1 MSTLTQRSGTARR
14 ASSPVRLRQQGP
26 SRQPQLYRHQP
37 VPPFGVDD
45 EGYVVEDSATQNPP
59 HAALLGYL
67 QWALG
72 PRYGDQAFVAADVVL
87 HYRLGDRNAALAP
100 DLLVGF
106 GGGYKGELSYKLWEL
121 PVPAL
126 VLEVLSESTSK
137 KDLEDK
143 KHTYETLGIDEYW
156 LFDPSGKLAPT
167 PLAGYRLCRKRYAN
181 VRANAAGH
189 LASKALGLEL
199 RIVEDRSF
207 VKAPS
212 GRTLRFFDPVAGE
225 FLLAQDEANTA
236 RRQAEARAVEAE
248 AARQDAEAARQD
260 EEAARQEA
268 EARAA
273 AAEAALQAALAAGKA
288 SD

>member
-14 ASSPVRLRQQGP
+14 AYSPVRPRQGQ
-26 SRQPQLYRHQP
+26 SRQPQLYRHRH
-37 VPPFGVDD
+37 VPPVGVDE
-45 EGYVVEDSATQNPP
+45 EGYIVEDNAAQNPP

-143 KHTYETLGIDEYW
+143 KHTYETLGIGEYW

-167 PLAGYRLCRKRYAN
+167 PLTGYRLCGKRYAH
-181 VRANAAGH
+181 VRPNAAGH

-199 RIVEDRSF
+199 RVVEDRSF

-225 FLLAQDEANTA
+225 FLLAQDEANAA

-248 AARQDAEAARQD
+248 AV
-260 EEAARQEA
+260 RQEA
-268 EARAA
+268 EARAE
-273 AAEAALQAALAAGKA
+273 AAEAALRAAQEAAGRA

>member
-1 MSTLTQRSGTARR
+1 MSTVIQRSGTARR
-14 ASSPVRLRQQGP
+14 ASSPVRPLQQGQ
-26 SRQPQLYRHQP
+26 SRQPQLYRHRH
-37 VPPFGVDD
+37 VPPVGVDE
-45 EGYVVEDSATQNPP
+45 EGYIVEDSAAQNPP
-59 HAALLGYL
+59 HSALLGYL

-72 PRYGDQAFVAADVVL
+72 PRYGDRAFVAADVVL
-87 HYRLGDRNAALAP
+87 HYRLGDRNASLAP

-126 VLEVLSESTSK
+126 VMEVLSERTSK
-137 KDLEDK
+137 KDMEDK

-156 LFDPSGKLAPT
+156 LFDPTGELAPT
-167 PLAGYRLCRKRYAN
+167 PLTGYRLCAERYAR
-181 VRANAAGH
+181 VRPNAAGH

-199 RIVEDRSF
+199 RIVEDRTF
-207 VKAPS
+207 VKAAS

-225 FLLAQDEANTA
+225 FLLAQDEANAA
-236 RRQAEARAVEAE
+236 RRQAEARAVAANDAFQEAD
-248 AARQDAEAARQD
+248 AARR
-260 EEAARQEA
+260 EA

-273 AAEAALQAALAAGKA
+273 AAEAALQAALAARKA

>member
-1 MSTLTQRSGTARR
+1 MSTLIQRSGTVRR
-14 ASSPVRLRQQGP
+14 TSPPVRRRQGP

-37 VPPFGVDD
+37 VPPVGVDD
-45 EGYVVEDSATQNPP
+45 EGYIVEDSATQNPP

-167 PLAGYRLCRKRYAN
+167 PLAGYRLRGKRYAS

-199 RIVEDRSF
+199 RVVEDRSF

-225 FLLAQDEANTA
+225 FLLAQDEANAA
-236 RRQAEARAVEAE
+236 RRQAEARAVA
-248 AARQDAEAARQD
+248 
-260 EEAARQEA
+260 A

-273 AAEAALQAALAAGKA
+273 AAEAALQAALAAGEA

>member
-1 MSTLTQRSGTARR
+1 MSTVIQRSSTARR
-14 ASSPVRLRQQGP
+14 ASSLVRPPQQGQ
-26 SRQPQLYRHQP
+26 SRQPQLYRHRP
-37 VPPFGVDD
+37 VPPVGVDK
-45 EGYVVEDSATQNPP
+45 EGYIVEDSAAQNPP

-72 PRYGDQAFVAADVVL
+72 PRYGDRAFVAADVVL

-126 VLEVLSESTSK
+126 VLEVLSESTSE

-156 LFDPSGKLAPT
+156 LFDPIGELAPT
-167 PLAGYRLCRKRYAN
+167 PLTGYRLCAEHYAR
-181 VRANAAGH
+181 VRPNAAGH

-199 RIVEDRSF
+199 RIVEDRTF
-207 VKAPS
+207 VKAAS

-225 FLLAQDEANTA
+225 FLLAQDEADAA
-236 RRQAEARAVEAE
+236 RRQAEARAA
-248 AARQDAEAARQD
+248 
-260 EEAARQEA
+260 EA

-273 AAEAALQAALAAGKA
+273 AAEAALQAALAAGKEH
-288 SD
+288 D